1 MTAPRVAVIGG
12 GLAGLAAAG
21 ALCGLGVTPFVFER
35 DDDVGGVVRT
45 RQRDGWVIDTGPCLA
60 AEPDVA
66 VRAMLDRAGLDQC
79 TVRAM
84 PAAATRY
91 IVLDGAPVPLPRT
104 TSELGASPLLSL
116 AGRLRLLK
124 ERFIPAERAATDES
138 VDSFARRR
146 FGDEMADRMF
156 DPLIASTSAGDP
168 RQIVARYAFPSLVGH
183 EHRAGSGLQGSAR
196 AGMAARRRAKGPPM
210 GSWSCAAGM
219 QQLPRRLAGWIG
231 RVRTGARVD
240 AVAATSTGVAV
251 SVSGDSESFD
261 AVVFAT
267 PTSALGRIHIDLPEA
282 HRLREVTSMPQA
294 SIASVSLGYRR
305 DQVAHPLDCSRLLVP
320 AVERRAILSVVFP
333 SSAFPGRAPH
343 DHVLLTT
350 FVGGARRPELLD
362 RSEPELIA
370 LVQAELAEL
379 LGAEGAPVMSDVTIW
394 KDALPQAVA
403 GHGDRLAAADA
414 IEAACG
420 RVAFAGA
427 WRDGLSVGE
436 VMLGGMRAAERLAQR
451 FGWRPVSSST

>member
-1 MTAPRVAVIGG
+1 MTVPRVAVIGG

-21 ALCGLGVTPFVFER
+21 QLHLLGATPFVFER

-66 VRAMLDRAGLDQC
+66 VRAMLDAAGMDQC
-79 TVRAM
+79 TVRAS
-84 PAAATRY
+84 PAGATRY

-104 TSELGASPLLSL
+104 TAEFTSSPLLSFT
-116 AGRLRLLK
+116 GRLRFLK
-124 ERFIPAERAATDES
+124 ERFIPAQHDAGDES

-156 DPLIASTSAGDP
+156 DPLIASTCAGDP
-168 RQIVARYAFPSLVGH
+168 KRIVARYAFPALVGH
-183 EHRAGSGLQGSAR
+183 ERRAGSGLQGSAR
-196 AGMAARRRAKGPPM
+196 ASMAARRRAKGRPA

-240 AVAATSTGVAV
+240 AVAATSTGVDV
-251 SVSGDSESFD
+251 SVGGHTESFD

-267 PTSALGRIHIDLPEA
+267 PARALASIRVDLPEA
-282 HRLREVTSMPQA
+282 HRLQDVASMPLA
-294 SIASVSLGYRR
+294 SIASVSLGFRR

-320 AVERRAILSVVFP
+320 SVEHRSILSVVFP
-333 SSAFPGRAPH
+333 SSAFPGRAPQ
-343 DHVLLTT
+343 DYVLLTT

-362 RSEPELIA
+362 QSEPELIA
-370 LVQAELAEL
+370 LVQGELAEL
-379 LGAEGAPVMSDVTIW
+379 LGTVGAPVMSDVTIW
-394 KDALPQAVA
+394 RDALPQAVA

-414 IEAACG
+414 VEAAGG
-420 RVAFAGA
+420 RVAFTGA

-436 VMLGGMRAAERLAQR
+436 VMLGGLRAAERLAQR
-451 FGWRPVSSST
+451 LGWQPVSTST